1 MKDGL
6 LKEQVIEKFEIE
18 RVYWERRQIDWG
30 IVTELEIYKGMARN
44 ISYIHDCFDIQQ
56 YDAFQNISSQHI
68 EDLAMSLLQ
77 RILNESQSIREITNV
92 FDKKESYVYIVNI
105 DANKSMPK
113 KELYSSLVTDIEQ
126 KEWLIFSDSFARA
139 VVEEELTE
147 VQIQKRNA
155 DWEIIQTYCLEH
167 MNNLL
172 QKNGREINIK
182 EIAEEVNFTP
192 TKVKKLLSRLYSE

>member
-1 MKDGL
+1 MPFWKWYDAVLLFTCTEIVRIDMLEPLNVEQLIVLQSIDEGEIWMIYINQVLQSVKDSTR
-6 LKEQVIEKFEIE
+6 IRIIEIE
-18 RVYWERRQIDWG
+18 
-30 IVTELEIYKGMARN
+30 
-44 ISYIHDCFDIQQ
+44 
-56 YDAFQNISSQHI
+56 
-68 EDLAMSLLQ
+68 
-77 RILNESQSIREITNV
+77 
-92 FDKKESYVYIVNI
+92 ESYVYIVNI

-182 EIAEEVNFTP
+182 EIAEEVNVTP